1 MILITL
7 AMLNLSDNRIDE
19 SKYRDGFSSL
29 MAVSDRDKPIKK
41 LRIFLYITGGFIAFL
56 FLPWTQNVRA
66 PGQLTTLYPE
76 QRPQTIQSVIPGRI
90 EKWYVREGNF
100 VNVGDTIVRISE
112 VKDTYFDPQLIE
124 RTQTQI
130 SSKQN
135 AAVNYTEKA
144 EALSDQID
152 ALTKSRVNK
161 LEQAE
166 NKLIISNLKVTSDS
180 IDYQAAQ
187 LDYKIANQRLNR
199 MEELF
204 EQGLKSLTDLESRRL
219 KVQEAQA
226 KNISAENKLL
236 SSKNQLINAEIEV
249 DAIDNEYAEKLSKAK
264 SERNSALST
273 FYDTQAQVAKMENQ
287 LSNYVVRQ
295 SNYFITVPQDG
306 YVTKTISKG
315 IGETIKEGTEIVSIM
330 PATYDFAVE
339 MFIDPVDFPLLH
351 IGNDVRLMFDGW
363 PAIVFSGWPQLSNGT
378 FGGEIL
384 AIDNFISPN
393 GKYRILVT
401 PDEEQVPWPE
411 DLRVGTGSD
420 GILLFKDVSLWYEL
434 WRQLNGFPPDYYMNL
449 NGENQNSNSK
459 GGK

>member
-1 MILITL
+1 
-7 AMLNLSDNRIDE
+7 MLNLSDNRIDE

-144 EALSDQID
+144 EALSDQIE

-161 LEQAE
+161 LDQAE
-166 NKLIISNLKVTSDS
+166 NKLIQSNLKVTSDS
-180 IDYQAAQ
+180 IDYEAAQ
-187 LDYKIANQRLNR
+187 LDYKIADQRLDR

-249 DAIDNEYAEKLSKAK
+249 EAIDNEYAEKLSKAK

-287 LSNYVVRQ
+287 LSNYIVRQ

-315 IGETIKEGTEIVSIM
+315 IGETIKEGAEIVSIM

-339 MFIDPVDFPLLH
+339 MYIDPVDFPLLH

-401 PDEEQVPWPE
+401 PDAEQVPWPE

-449 NGENQNSNSK
+449 NGDNQNYNSK